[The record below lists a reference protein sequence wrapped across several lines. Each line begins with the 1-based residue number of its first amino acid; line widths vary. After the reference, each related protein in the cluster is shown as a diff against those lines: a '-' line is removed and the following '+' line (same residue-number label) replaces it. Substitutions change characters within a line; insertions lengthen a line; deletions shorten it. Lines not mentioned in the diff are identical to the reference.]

1 MRLGLILTLSLI
13 GGSYPAVSVAMA
25 DMAPSE
31 NEKGAPVI
39 PRGGWTYPRQLTPA
53 SAWGAPPLPSV
64 PTPPAYLAVP
74 ATTAPVVYEDA
85 AVPYEEA
92 APQPEPTASV
102 ARPVYRPAP
111 RPVTR
116 PYVYTPVA
124 PAAVAPYQDPAA
136 SEQAPQNPVAPVYRP
151 QSPQAPAR
159 PPYVYRPVRPQA
171 APAPA
176 PASQVKPQVEP
187 QTEPAPIPLE
197 PAIEAPVETYQAPPA
212 DSVQVDAPPVIAPTE
227 PEPEPDTAATAE
239 PVPVA
244 DTAIPYTPLPPEP
257 AIEAP
262 VKTYQ
267 APPADPV
274 QVDVSPV
281 IAPTEPEPEPDTA
294 ATAEPVPVADTA
306 IPYTPLPPEPAIEAP
321 VETYQAPPADPVQVD
336 APPVI
341 APTEPEPEPD
351 TAATAEPVPVA
362 DTAIPYTPLPPEP
375 AIQAPVDPNAPRRD
389 ALIFQLGGS
398 APVAPASL
406 PDTSVAPVQAP
417 ATDNVPAEHDPYA
430 PRRDAPIF
438 RLQNPA
444 TAPASDGT
452 APAQPSADATNPP
465 VPAASA
471 GGARYYSVHRQAGRQ
486 PDPPQRPEPVYLDAL
501 PIDLTTPVSSD
512 DLAAPPEAPQ
522 LVRDAKGRVR
532 TVADPDDLL

>member
-13 GGSYPAVSVAMA
+13 GGSYPAVSMAMA

-53 SAWGAPPLPSV
+53 SAWGAPPPPSI
-64 PTPPAYLAVP
+64 PTPPAYMAVP

-92 APQPEPTASV
+92 APQPEPTASM
-102 ARPVYRPAP
+102 ARPVYRPGP

-151 QSPQAPAR
+151 QLPQAPAR
-159 PPYVYRPVRPQA
+159 PPYVYRPVR
-171 APAPA
+171 
-176 PASQVKPQVEP
+176 P

-262 VKTYQ
+262 V
-267 APPADPV
+267 
-274 QVDVSPV
+274 
-281 IAPTEPEPEPDTA
+281 
-294 ATAEPVPVADTA
+294 
-306 IPYTPLPPEPAIEAP
+306 
-321 VETYQAPPADPVQVD
+321 
-336 APPVI
+336 
-341 APTEPEPEPD
+341 
-351 TAATAEPVPVA
+351 
-362 DTAIPYTPLPPEP
+362 
-375 AIQAPVDPNAPRRD
+375 DPNAPRRD

-417 ATDNVPAEHDPYA
+417 VTNTVPAEHDPYA

-444 TAPASDGT
+444 TAPASDDT

>member
-1 MRLGLILTLSLI
+1 VRLGLILTLSLI

-53 SAWGAPPLPSV
+53 SAWGAPPPPSV

-92 APQPEPTASV
+92 ASQPEPTASV

-187 QTEPAPIPLE
+187 QAEPAPIPLE

-267 APPADPV
+267 APHAD
-274 QVDVSPV
+274 S
-281 IAPTEPEPEPDTA
+281 
-294 ATAEPVPVADTA
+294 
-306 IPYTPLPPEPAIEAP
+306 
-321 VETYQAPPADPVQVD
+321 VQVD

-398 APVAPASL
+398 APVAPAIL

-417 ATDNVPAEHDPYA
+417 ATDTVPAEHDPNA